1 LDAVEIRLRQ
11 SAGTEAS
18 GVKRR
23 ALARV
28 PAAGSGSLLKCGE
41 QIYADLSKT
50 NPRFKKRY
58 ESLVPYRNDA
68 YAWLQVV
75 ERGFDNFQ
83 ICMRAHL
90 IWRARVNGPEA
101 ISSGPFFAACIV
113 CRD

>member
-50 NPRFKKRY
+50 NPRFKN

-75 ERGFDNFQ
+75 ELGFDNFQ
-83 ICMRAHL
+83 IRMRAHL

-101 ISSGPFFAACIV
+101 ISSGAIFCCLYV